1 MDINKLLAELKE
13 EIDFKKAIVKEL
25 EKYPYDKHLTGV
37 KEGIKGAINDIDGI
51 IKRNEELDIITE
63 QIRRDIQKNN
73 TKRIVLL
80 VKNF

>member
-1 MDINKLLAELKE
+1 MDLDKLLAELKE
-13 EIDFKKAIVKEL
+13 EISLKKAVVKEL

-37 KEGIKGAINDIDGI
+37 KEGIEGAINDIYRI
-51 IKRNEELDIITE
+51 IKRNEELNIIAE